1 MNIFKKV
8 IRTIYNYLSN
18 IKRVKNHI
26 DKEMEVE
33 REKLNDA
40 ARIDII
46 NRESKRLG
54 GIEYMEMLEEK
65 KRICKELGITYHY
78 NLGLIGDYFYDIIFI
93 EGTNLNC
100 NELTEFNNAGD
111 NNAIVS
117 TLPAATVC
125 NNFEY
130 YKLIKSNKIMTNNER
145 LENIKKEIEI
155 FKKEKV

>member
-111 NNAIVS
+111 NNATVF

>member
-93 EGTNLNC
+93 EGTN
-100 NELTEFNNAGD
+100 
-111 NNAIVS
+111 
-117 TLPAATVC
+117 TVC